1 MNYTVPFGQLR
12 MNCVELQ
19 TVGTS
24 KTTCFGDKG
33 AGGVV
38 LLRKFDDYYNGYQDE
53 TGIQGEQN
61 QKDFIALFGAI
72 LRMRNLLLSFDDF
85 AEKEK
90 IPERDL
96 QDYLGKYQDLRD
108 EWKKRPVGE

>member
-12 MNCVELQ
+12 MSCVELQ

-33 AGGVV
+33 AGVVV

-53 TGIQGEQN
+53 TGKRHPGYVDLVKELYEKFLVDEIGIQDQ
-61 QKDFIALFGAI
+61 L
-72 LRMRNLLLSFDDF
+72 
-85 AEKEK
+85 
-90 IPERDL
+90 
-96 QDYLGKYQDLRD
+96 
-108 EWKKRPVGE
+108 